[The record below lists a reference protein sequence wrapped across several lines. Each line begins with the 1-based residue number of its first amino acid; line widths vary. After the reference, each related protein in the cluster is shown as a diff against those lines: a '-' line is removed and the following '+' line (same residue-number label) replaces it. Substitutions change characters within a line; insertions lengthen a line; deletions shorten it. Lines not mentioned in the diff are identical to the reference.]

1 MGLMDKISDKLH
13 HKDNHA
19 EPTSTTTDSTTNN
32 TSTTSHITSPNDT
45 NKTTA
50 PGTGSHGLSTN
61 NYGATPASSG
71 YGSHSTTTPTNV
83 PTSNTTTTAGMAQK
97 ARMDADNIPP
107 YGTAVHSSTTANRVD
122 PRVDDST
129 TGFGRHNEHNSS
141 TVPHSSTTANRVD
154 PRVDDSTTGFG
165 SHNQHNTTSG
175 IHSSTVPHS
184 SSTANHPSTGYNSSS
199 GPHASNMANRADPR
213 VDSDRSHLG
222 GVSGSH
228 GQLADTMSPS
238 SHGAGYGTSAAP
250 LGASSG
256 HTNFSGRE
264 PYSSTTS
271 NTHAP
276 LNSSAPGPY
285 GTREDYGSTGPASHT
300 LGPHSSN
307 AANVADPRVHPEP
320 EKMKD
325 HKTVGP
331 HNSDML
337 NKLDP
342 RVDSDPRNHGYA
354 DRDPTH
360 SNTHSN
366 THSHNDSS
374 RFESNALNH
383 NGVQT
388 GGFVGGPGANM
399 ENRDSIPTA
408 GGLPVGNEGHGP
420 YSDSTH
426 GTGLTGSHGGVT
438 GSHSGLTG
446 SQGGLTG
453 SHGVTG
459 SHGGLTGNSHNE
471 PYGASHSTNASHGAS
486 GLTGSHGGLTGNS
499 HVNEPYGASHST
511 TNSSHAYGSN
521 TTSGPHASNVAN
533 QVDPRV
539 DSDNSRFAS
548 TGHGHGPTTGS
559 GLTGSHT
566 AGSAIHGST
575 SHHTSS
581 GLPGT
586 NSHHTSSGLPG
597 TSSHNTSSSIPGSFP
612 QDTHHTTS
620 SGIPGTSSH
629 NATGS
634 SGMEFRERE
643 LALRQREL
651 ELKEREMEHGM
662 RRL

>member
-13 HKDNHA
+13 HKDSHA
-19 EPTSTTTDSTTNN
+19 EPTSTSAISN
-32 TSTTSHITSPNDT
+32 TTSHITSPNDT

-50 PGTGSHGLSTN
+50 AGTGSHGLSTN

-71 YGSHSTTTPTNV
+71 YGGSSSTTHTNV

-97 ARMDADNIPP
+97 ARMDADDTPP
-107 YGTAVHSSTTANRVD
+107 YGTGPVHSSSAANRVD
-122 PRVDDST
+122 PRVDDSVA
-129 TGFGRHNEHNSS
+129 GHGRHNEHSS
-141 TVPHSSTTANRVD
+141 
-154 PRVDDSTTGFG
+154 
-165 SHNQHNTTSG
+165 TSG
-175 IHSSTVPHS
+175 IHSSNMANKADPRIDSDNSRYGTTSSTVPHS
-184 SSTANHPSTGYNSSS
+184 SSTGHNSSAA
-199 GPHASNMANRADPR
+199 PHASNIANKADPR
-213 VDSDRSHLG
+213 IDSDNSRHG

-228 GQLADTMSPS
+228 GQFADTVSPS
-238 SHGAGYGTSAAP
+238 SHGAGYGTSTTAP

-264 PYSSTTS
+264 PYSNTTS

-276 LNSSAPGPY
+276 LNSSGPGPY

-331 HNSDML
+331 HKSDML

-342 RVDSDPRNHGYA
+342 RVDSDPRHHGYA

-360 SNTHSN
+360 SNIHSN
-366 THSHNDSS
+366 THSANHSHNDNG
-374 RFESNALNH
+374 RFDSNALDH

-388 GGFVGGPGANM
+388 GGFVGGPHARL
-399 ENRDSIPTA
+399 ENRGSIPTA
-408 GGLPVGNEGHGP
+408 GGLPVGEHGSGP
-420 YSDSTH
+420 YNDSTH
-426 GTGLTGSHGGVT
+426 STGLTGSHG
-438 GSHSGLTG
+438 GLTG

-459 SHGGLTGNSHNE
+459 SHGGLTGNSHTNE
-471 PYGASHSTNASHGAS
+471 PYSAA
-486 GLTGSHGGLTGNS
+486 
-499 HVNEPYGASHST
+499 
-511 TNSSHAYGSN
+511 NSSHAYGSN
-521 TTSGPHASNVAN
+521 TTSGPHASDMAN
-533 QVDPRV
+533 KIDPRV

-548 TGHGHGPTTGS
+548 TSHGHGPTTGS
-559 GLTGSHT
+559 GLTSSH
-566 AGSAIHGST
+566 AASSAIPGST

-581 GLPGT
+581 GIPGT
-586 NSHHTSSGLPG
+586 GSHHTSS
-597 TSSHNTSSSIPGSFP
+597 NIPGSFP
-612 QDTHHTTS
+612 HDSHTTS

-629 NATGS
+629 HTSSGLSGTSSHNATGS
-634 SGMEFRERE
+634 SDLEFRERE